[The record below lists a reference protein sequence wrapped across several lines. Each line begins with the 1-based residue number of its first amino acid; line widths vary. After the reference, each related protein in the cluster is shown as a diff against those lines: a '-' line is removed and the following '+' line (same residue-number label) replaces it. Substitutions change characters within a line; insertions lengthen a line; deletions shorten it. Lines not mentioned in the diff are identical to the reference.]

1 MVTKVGH
8 GPLGALC
15 PGALDQSVLFQ
26 GVAGRQRAG
35 PGDSTQLPNWMQVT
49 CTLIILLEGIVF
61 SYSHQFQATLECQDL
76 EIGHDVTKML
86 R

>member
-8 GPLGALC
+8 GPHGALC

-35 PGDSTQLPNWMQVT
+35 PGDSAQLPNWMQVT
-49 CTLIILLEGIVF
+49 RDIHINNNSEKSGLTCSSILGDTRV
-61 SYSHQFQATLECQDL
+61 SGSGD
-76 EIGHDVTKML
+76 
-86 R
+86 RS

>member
-8 GPLGALC
+8 GPHGALC

-35 PGDSTQLPNWMQVT
+35 PGDSAQLPNWMQVT
-49 CTLIILLEGIVF
+49 SDIHTNNNSKKSGLTFSSILGDTRV
-61 SYSHQFQATLECQDL
+61 SGSGD
-76 EIGHDVTKML
+76 
-86 R
+86 RS

>member
-8 GPLGALC
+8 GPHGALC

-35 PGDSTQLPNWMQVT
+35 PGDSAQLPNWMQVT
-49 CTLIILLEGIVF
+49 SDI
-61 SYSHQFQATLECQDL
+61 H
-76 EIGHDVTKML
+76 K
-86 R
+86 

>member
-8 GPLGALC
+8 GPHGALC

-35 PGDSTQLPNWMQVT
+35 PGDSAQLPNWMQVT
-49 CTLIILLEGIVF
+49 SDIHTNNNSKKLGLTCSSILGDTRV
-61 SYSHQFQATLECQDL
+61 SGSGD
-76 EIGHDVTKML
+76 
-86 R
+86 RS